1 MHIELDEKLKE
12 DAKALR
18 EKLKEDAK
26 ALAAKMPKRRVKSQ
40 RVRIFVAGAMQVFF
54 STWRWEV
61 EEVPQY
67 FLENA
72 FAWLLRCK
80 EPWLQQATRASSL
93 RPTEAA
99 PHSGS
104 PGSPWHYELVWA
116 STAFSISWSWRAT
129 TFCAWPDTIRKPGKS
144 PPVALCH
151 LQQCYLAAT

>member
-1 MHIELDEKLKE
+1 M
-12 DAKALR
+12 
-18 EKLKEDAK
+18 
-26 ALAAKMPKRRVKSQ
+26 
-40 RVRIFVAGAMQVFF
+40 FF

-67 FLENA
+67 FLENGHWYVCAGLSLCESAFRQKVPRSNA

-80 EPWLQQATRASSL
+80 ELWLQQATHASSL

-116 STAFSISWSWRAT
+116 STALSISWSWRAT
-129 TFCAWPDTIRKPGKS
+129 TFC
-144 PPVALCH
+144 VARHNSKTWEAPTCCTLSF
-151 LQQCYLAAT
+151 ATVLLGCNIDIYVTVGTAVRIFV